1 MCVCL
6 FSNHRIVIWD
16 FSVFKLKGKLLF
28 GEKELAYVVT
38 DTSATRAD
46 IHNVTD
52 AYIQT
57 ENGGT

>member
-46 IHNVTD
+46 IYVTD
-52 AYIQT
+52 AYCQT
-57 ENGGT
+57 ENGST